1 MRKLRFLKRNKR
13 SACIRAEQLRLL
25 QERKSLIIATAAG
38 NSSTDSATSGVESS
52 SETNNTPINNACDLN
67 SFCNKRPP
75 ERLGI
80 SGLVCPGGDK
90 YFINDRDEI
99 KLNASGRQVF
109 VINKNLKFF
118 RLESV
123 RKAKMVSKTYCFY

>member
-1 MRKLRFLKRNKR
+1 MLRKPRFLKRNKR
-13 SACIRAEQLRLL
+13 SACLRAEQLRLL
-25 QERKSLIIATAAG
+25 QERKSLMIATSAG

-52 SETNNTPINNACDLN
+52 SETNNPINSCDLN
-67 SFCNKRPP
+67 SFRNKRPP
-75 ERLGI
+75 ERLGS

-123 RKAKMVSKTYCFY
+123 RKAKMVSNIYLIF